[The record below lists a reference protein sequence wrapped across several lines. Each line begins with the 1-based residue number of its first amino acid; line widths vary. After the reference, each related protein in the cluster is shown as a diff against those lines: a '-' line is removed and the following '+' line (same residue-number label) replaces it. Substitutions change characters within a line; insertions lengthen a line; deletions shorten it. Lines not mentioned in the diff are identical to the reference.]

1 MAWLVRHRVWSTGL
15 GVIALLIFT
24 GACAPADRGGEATNR
39 TKAQPPT
46 STAPTEPAPTRERRK
61 KHRTTEAT
69 EGATERPSASPEPKR
84 VRPERR
90 LHAVLDVVD
99 GDTVQVAYRG
109 GESVRVIG
117 IDTPETVHPSVPDE
131 CGGAAASA
139 AAQRILTGK
148 RVALVFDRSQER
160 RDTYGRQ
167 LAYLQVPGTGD
178 FGLTMI
184 KRGLAAEYTYD
195 TAYQRQARYQRA
207 EAHARAADKL
217 IWDKCGGA
225 DTPAKQP
232 QSRPQPEPQ
241 TGGGRCEPGYD
252 PCVPPYPPDV
262 DCSDVDGPIRVSG
275 SDPHGLDADGD
286 GSACES

>member
-1 MAWLVRHRVWSTGL
+1 MVWFARHRVVLTGL
-15 GVIALLIFT
+15 GVFGLLIFA
-24 GACAPADRGGEATNR
+24 GACGPADRGGEAASQSERQQSTTATR
-39 TKAQPPT
+39 TD
-46 STAPTEPAPTRERRK
+46 PAPTREHRK
-61 KHRTTEAT
+61 KPRTTKARKT
-69 EGATERPSASPEPKR
+69 VGDRPTASPQPKHA
-84 VRPERR
+84 RPDRR
-90 LHAVLDVVD
+90 LYAVLDVVD
-99 GDTVQVAYRG
+99 GDTVEAAYRG

-139 AAQRILTGK
+139 AAERILGGK
-148 RVALVFDRSQER
+148 SVALVFDRSQGR
-160 RDTYGRQ
+160 RDAYGRL

-195 TAYQRQARYQRA
+195 IAYERQTRYQRA
-207 EAHARAADKL
+207 EARAQAADKAM
-217 IWDKCGGA
+217 WGKCGGP

-232 QSRPQPEPQ
+232 GSQAEPKQPP
-241 TGGGRCEPGYD
+241 GGRCEPGYD

-262 DCSDVDGPIRVSG
+262 DCSDVDGPIRVTG